1 MKQFNMRVI
10 PHNDDLESLVEYYE
24 ALLDHLDDM
33 IPCLDELIESFDE
46 SYGEGE

>member
-1 MKQFNMRVI
+1 MKQPKLKVV

-33 IPCLDELIESFDE
+33 IPCLDELIESFDDI
-46 SYGEGE
+46 YGEE